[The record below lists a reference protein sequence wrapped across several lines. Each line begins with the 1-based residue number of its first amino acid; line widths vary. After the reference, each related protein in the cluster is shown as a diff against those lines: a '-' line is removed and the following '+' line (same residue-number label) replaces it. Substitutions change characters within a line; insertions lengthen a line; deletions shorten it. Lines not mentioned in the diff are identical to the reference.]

1 MSLRAGFYSD
11 INVEIAANTRTQR
24 TRVLETKRNERKKKS
39 KIKAKK
45 RDKIKKNRA
54 KKNKKNDFPAF
65 EIFRFS
71 KHNTRHTT
79 LQPP

>member
-24 TRVLETKRNERKKKS
+24 TRVLEPKRNERKKKS

-45 RDKIKKNRA
+45 KG
-54 KKNKKNDFPAF
+54 
-65 EIFRFS
+65 
-71 KHNTRHTT
+71 
-79 LQPP
+79 